1 MRPTWE
7 PFPRGATP
15 CKTSVPKLTRSA
27 NGVGLC
33 WSGRRRLRSSR
44 PSTRTTCSRGRHLGG
59 YQGGASGKQE
69 RKEGAGGYRGRGA
82 SGSRRHAHTGGMM
95 ESRVVD
101 PSSRRTLGGT
111 GLSVSP
117 LCVGCAPLGDMPETF
132 DFSVDE
138 ERAGET
144 LRAVLESQIN
154 FLDTAASYGDGE
166 SERRI
171 GEVLEELGGLPEDI
185 VLATKADRD
194 LTTGEFSGEQMRR
207 SVERSLRLLGLD
219 RLQLVYLHDPE
230 HESFEHMMS
239 DGGPVEVLTGLKE
252 EGVIQHLGVAGG
264 PIDLMIRFVET
275 DLFEAVITHNRY
287 TLVNR
292 TADPLFEV
300 AAERG
305 VAALNAAP
313 YGSGILA
320 KGPDAY
326 ARYEY
331 KEAPNEMVEQVPAM
345 RDACRE
351 FDVPLAAAALQF
363 SLKDHRIVSTI
374 VGMSRPERVEQTLD
388 LATHPIPAELWD
400 RIDALESSN
409 G

>member
-1 MRPTWE
+1 M
-7 PFPRGATP
+7 
-15 CKTSVPKLTRSA
+15 VD
-27 NGVGLC
+27 
-33 WSGRRRLRSSR
+33 SS
-44 PSTRTTCSRGRHLGG
+44 
-59 YQGGASGKQE
+59 
-69 RKEGAGGYRGRGA
+69 
-82 SGSRRHAHTGGMM
+82 
-95 ESRVVD
+95 VVD
-101 PSSRRTLGGT
+101 PSSRRTLGST

-117 LCVGCAPLGDMPETF
+117 VCLGCAPLGDMPETF
-132 DFSVDE
+132 DYEVGE
-138 ERAGET
+138 ERARET
-144 LRAVLESQIN
+144 LRTVFESPIN

-171 GEVLEELGGLPEDI
+171 GEVLKEMGGLPEGI

-194 LTTGEFSGEQMRR
+194 LTTGDFSGGQMRR
-207 SVERSLRLLGLD
+207 SVERSLRLLSMD
-219 RLQLVYLHDPE
+219 KLQLVYLHDPE
-230 HESFEHMMS
+230 HESFEHMMA
-239 DGGPVEVLTGLKE
+239 DGGPVEVLTDLKE
-252 EGVIQHLGVAGG
+252 EGVIEHLGVAGG

-292 TADPLFEV
+292 TADPLFDV
-300 AAERG
+300 ASEHG

-331 KEAPNEMVEQVPAM
+331 QEAPKEMVEQVRAM
-345 RDACRE
+345 QEACRE

-363 SLKDHRIVSTI
+363 SLKDPRIVSTI
-374 VGMSRPERVEQTLD
+374 VGMTRPERIEQTLD
-388 LATHPIPAELWD
+388 LAVYPIPDELWY
-400 RIDALESSN
+400 RLESLAPSD

>member
-1 MRPTWE
+1 MTENGGGRSLRNRPL
-7 PFPRGATP
+7 GN
-15 CKTSVPKLTRSA
+15 TSL
-27 NGVGLC
+27 L
-33 WSGRRRLRSSR
+33 
-44 PSTRTTCSRGRHLGG
+44 
-59 YQGGASGKQE
+59 
-69 RKEGAGGYRGRGA
+69 
-82 SGSRRHAHTGGMM
+82 
-95 ESRVVD
+95 
-101 PSSRRTLGGT
+101 
-111 GLSVSP
+111 VSP
-117 LCVGCAPLGDMPETF
+117 LCFGCAPLGDMPETF
-132 DFSVDE
+132 GFSVAK
-138 ERAGET
+138 ERAHET
-144 LRAVLESQIN
+144 LKAAFESPVN

-166 SERRI
+166 AERRI
-171 GEVLEELGGLPEDI
+171 GEVLRELGGVPSGYVI
-185 VLATKADRD
+185 ATKADRD
-194 LTTGEFSGEQMRR
+194 LSTADFSGEQMRR
-207 SVERSLRLLGLD
+207 SVERSLRLLGMDKLP
-219 RLQLVYLHDPE
+219 LVYLHDPE

-239 DGGPVEVLTGLKE
+239 DGGPVEVLVGLKE

-292 TADPLFEV
+292 TADPLFDV

-331 KEAPNEMVEQVPAM
+331 SEASKELVEQVRAM
-345 RDACRE
+345 QDACRE

-363 SLKDHRIVSTI
+363 SLKDPRIVSTI
-374 VGMSRPERVEQTLD
+374 VGMSRPERVKQTLD
-388 LATHPIPAELWD
+388 LATHPIPAELWE
-400 RIDALESSN
+400 RIDALAPPN

>member
-1 MRPTWE
+1 
-7 PFPRGATP
+7 
-15 CKTSVPKLTRSA
+15 
-27 NGVGLC
+27 
-33 WSGRRRLRSSR
+33 
-44 PSTRTTCSRGRHLGG
+44 
-59 YQGGASGKQE
+59 
-69 RKEGAGGYRGRGA
+69 
-82 SGSRRHAHTGGMM
+82 MM
-95 ESRVVD
+95 ESRIVD
-101 PSSRRTLGGT
+101 PSSRKTLGGT

-132 DFSVDE
+132 DYSVDE
-138 ERAGET
+138 ERARET

-171 GEVLEELGGLPEDI
+171 GEVLEEMGGRPEGV

-207 SVERSLRLLGLD
+207 SVGRSLRLLGMD

-230 HESFEHMMS
+230 HESFERMMS

-292 TADPLFEV
+292 TADPLFDV
-300 AAERG
+300 AAERR

-320 KGPDAY
+320 KGPDAS

-331 KEAPNEMVEQVPAM
+331 REAPQEMVEQVRAM
-345 RDACRE
+345 ERACRE
-351 FDVPLAAAALQF
+351 FEVPLAAAALQF
-363 SLKDHRIVSTI
+363 SLRDPRVVSTI
-374 VGMSRPERVEQTLD
+374 VGISRPERVGQTLE
-388 LATHPIPAELWD
+388 LASHPIPEELWSRLD
-400 RIDALESSN
+400 YLVPP
-409 G
+409 GG